1 MKRPLLII
9 LFFFCISLIVQG
21 QKINEKFQMRIQKT
35 TSKVVIDGV
44 LNEQSWFD
52 AAAVS
57 DFVMCNPFDSL
68 CAQVRTDVKMSYDDK
83 YIYISAE
90 CFLKEPGAF
99 VVESMKRDFA
109 FGVNDNFLVFID
121 TFEDKTTGFAFGGN
135 AAGAQW
141 DGQMSEGA
149 KVNLNWDNKWE
160 SATRYKKDSWIFEA
174 AIPFKS
180 IRYKDNIKRWGINFS
195 RYDLKA
201 KEKSA
206 WAPVPRQFP
215 TASLAY
221 AGVLVWETAPPAP
234 KKNI

>member
-121 TFEDKTTGFAFGGN
+121 TFEDKTTGFEIYF
-135 AAGAQW
+135 
-141 DGQMSEGA
+141 
-149 KVNLNWDNKWE
+149 
-160 SATRYKKDSWIFEA
+160 
-174 AIPFKS
+174 
-180 IRYKDNIKRWGINFS
+180 
-195 RYDLKA
+195 
-201 KEKSA
+201 
-206 WAPVPRQFP
+206 
-215 TASLAY
+215 
-221 AGVLVWETAPPAP
+221 
-234 KKNI
+234 

>member
-1 MKRPLLII
+1 MKRILILLCLSII
-9 LFFFCISLIVQG
+9 PYFSKA
-21 QKINEKFQMRIQKT
+21 QKINERFQMNIQKT
-35 TSKVVIDGV
+35 TGKVLIDGV
-44 LNEQSWFD
+44 LNEQAWFD

-57 DFVMCNPFDSL
+57 DFMMCNPFDSL
-68 CAQVRTDVKMSYDDK
+68 CAQVRTDVKMAYDDK
-83 YIYISAE
+83 YLYISAE

-99 VVESMKRDFA
+99 VVESMKRDFS

-121 TFEDKTTGFAFGGN
+121 TFEDKTTGFAFGAN

-160 SATRYKKDSWIFEA
+160 SATTYKRDSWIFEA

-180 IRYKDNIKRWGINFS
+180 IRYKDNVKRWGINFS

-201 KEKSA
+201 K
-206 WAPVPRQFP
+206 
-215 TASLAY
+215 
-221 AGVLVWETAPPAP
+221 
-234 KKNI
+234 

>member
-149 KVNLNWDNKWE
+149 KVNLN
-160 SATRYKKDSWIFEA
+160 
-174 AIPFKS
+174 
-180 IRYKDNIKRWGINFS
+180 
-195 RYDLKA
+195 
-201 KEKSA
+201 
-206 WAPVPRQFP
+206 
-215 TASLAY
+215 
-221 AGVLVWETAPPAP
+221 
-234 KKNI
+234 